1 MADKRTLA
9 LYWASACGGCEIAI
23 VNLHERL
30 LDVDSCF
37 QIVFCPCLVDA
48 KTSDISALSDGS
60 IDIALVNGAV
70 RTEENEEMALLLR
83 RKSRILVAFGSC
95 AAFGGIPSLSN
106 LSTREDHFR
115 SIYLDNPTT
124 VNDGG
129 IVPVPVTSMGDTEV
143 SLPRFF
149 ERVKSLGQTVSVD
162 YLIPG
167 CPPESDKV
175 WSVLEAFLAGGPLP
189 PAGSVLGAGRKS
201 VCEECDR
208 TKKDKTIE
216 RLRRVHEFAPD
227 PASCLLDQGAVCM
240 GPSTRD
246 GCGALCPQ
254 VNMPCHGCYG
264 PSEGVRDQGGKMAGT
279 LGAILDIGP
288 LKGRAEGEIP
298 GLVDARLQGLP
309 DAAGSFY
316 KFTLASSLLPGAVK
330 RPPEGGK

>member
-9 LYWASACGGCEIAI
+9 IYWASACGGCEIAV
-23 VNLHERL
+23 VNLHEKL
-30 LDVDSCF
+30 LDVDSHF
-37 QIVFCPCLVDA
+37 RLVFCPCLVDA
-48 KTSDISALSDGS
+48 KFRDVAGLADRS

-106 LSTREDHFR
+106 LSTKEEHFR
-115 SIYLDNPTT
+115 SIYLDNPST

-129 IVPVPVTSMGDTEV
+129 TVPSVATAVGDATIR
-143 SLPRFF
+143 LPRFF
-149 ERVKSLGQTVSVD
+149 ERVKTLGQTVAVD
-162 YLIPG
+162 YVVPG
-167 CPPESDKV
+167 CPPESSRV
-175 WSVLEAFLAGGPLP
+175 WSVLEGFLAGGPLP

-201 VCEECDR
+201 VCEECAR
-208 TKKDKTIE
+208 TKKDKTVE

-227 PASCLLDQGAVCM
+227 PASCLLDQGVVCM

-246 GCGALCPQ
+246 GCGAPCPQ

-264 PSEGVRDQGGKMAGT
+264 PAEGLRDQGGKMAGT

-288 LKGRAEGEIP
+288 LKGKDEGEIP
-298 GLVDARLQGLP
+298 ALVDARLGGMP

-316 KFTLASSLLPGAVK
+316 KFTLASSLLAAAVK

>member
-9 LYWASACGGCEIAI
+9 LYWASACGGCEIAV

-30 LDVDSCF
+30 LDVDSHF

-48 KTSDISALSDGS
+48 KVRDVAAMEDGS
-60 IDIALVNGAV
+60 IDITLFNGAV

-83 RKSRILVAFGSC
+83 RKSRTLVAFGSC

-106 LSTREDHFR
+106 LSTKEDHFR
-115 SIYLDNPTT
+115 SIYLDNPST

-129 IVPVPVTSMGDTEV
+129 IVPVPATAVGDATIR
-143 SLPRFF
+143 LPGFL
-149 ERVKSLGQTVSVD
+149 ERVKTLGRTVTVD

-167 CPPESDKV
+167 CPPESNRI
-175 WSVLEAFLAGGPLP
+175 WGILEGFLACGPLP
-189 PAGSVLGAGRKS
+189 PTGSVLGAGRKS
-201 VCEECDR
+201 VCEECER
-208 TKKDKTIE
+208 TKKDKTVE
-216 RLRRVHEFAPD
+216 RLRRIHEFAPD
-227 PASCLLDQGAVCM
+227 PASCLLDQGVVCM

-279 LGAILDIGP
+279 LGAILDIEP
-288 LKGRAEGEIP
+288 LKGKAEGDIP
-298 GLVDARLQGLP
+298 GLVDERLRGMP

-316 KFTLASSLLPGAVK
+316 KFTLASSFLAAAAK